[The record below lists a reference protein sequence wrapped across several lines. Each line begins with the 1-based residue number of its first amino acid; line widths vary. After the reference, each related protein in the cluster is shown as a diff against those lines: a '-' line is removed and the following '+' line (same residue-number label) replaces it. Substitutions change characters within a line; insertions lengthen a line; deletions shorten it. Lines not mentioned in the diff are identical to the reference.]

1 MKKKSYGNAFI
12 VSCILHL
19 VGLLLGTLYIVKNEI
34 YENDPIR
41 INITQAT
48 KTNPKRRLERRRK
61 SQIELKRS
69 VPNPLPMRSRINVV
83 TTAAQL
89 PMNNAFYTLPTSNTS
104 SFVDQN
110 RLSPRSIHNA
120 KGERKTS
127 LNVRSVNIFSK
138 MPKISMK
145 PIGES
150 ILSKITTNQNPI
162 EMIPANLDQQS
173 LTPYNITQSPRFLK
187 QHPVKYPEL
196 ARQANKEGIVVLE
209 AGIGIDGI
217 ARDIILI
224 QGLGFGCNQEAI
236 RALTMSRFIPAKSG
250 NTPVLSRIQI
260 PYRFQLK
267 I

>member
-1 MKKKSYGNAFI
+1 MKKKSYGNALI
-12 VSCILHL
+12 VSCIFHL
-19 VGLLLGTLYIVKNEI
+19 VGLLLGTLHIVQNEI
-34 YENDPIR
+34 YENNPVQ
-41 INITQAT
+41 INITQAA
-48 KTNPKRRLERRRK
+48 KTSPKRRLERRRK
-61 SQIELKRS
+61 SQIELKQK
-69 VPNPLPMRSRINVV
+69 VPKPLPMKSRINVV

-89 PMNNAFYTLPTSNTS
+89 PMNNAFYTLSTSNMS

-110 RLSPRSIHNA
+110 RFLPRSVHNT
-120 KGERKTS
+120 KVERKTS
-127 LNVRSVNIFSK
+127 LNMRSVNIFSR

-150 ILSKITTNQNPI
+150 ILSKITTSQDPI
-162 EMIPANLDQQS
+162 ELIPAILDHQS
-173 LTPYNITQSPRFLK
+173 PSLHNITQTPRFLK

-196 ARQANKEGIVVLE
+196 AQQANKEGIVVLE

-224 QGLGFGCNQEAI
+224 QGLGFGCDQEAI
-236 RALTMSRFIPAKSG
+236 KALTLSRFIPAKSG

-260 PYRFQLK
+260 PYRFQLE

>member
-1 MKKKSYGNAFI
+1 MKKKSYGNSVI

-19 VGLLLGTLYIVKNEI
+19 VGLLLGSLYIVQNEI
-34 YENDPIR
+34 YENNAMR
-41 INITQAT
+41 INITQTT
-48 KTNPKRRLERRRK
+48 KISPKRRLERRRK
-61 SQIELKRS
+61 IQIELKQK
-69 VPNPLPMRSRINVV
+69 VPKPLPMKSRADVV

-89 PMNNAFYTLPTSNTS
+89 PMNNAFYTLPISNTS

-110 RLSPRSIHNA
+110 RFSPRSVHNA
-120 KGERKTS
+120 KVERKTS

-150 ILSKITTNQNPI
+150 ILSKITTDQNPT
-162 EMIPANLDQQS
+162 EMIPENLDHQPPS
-173 LTPYNITQSPRFLK
+173 PYNITQSPRFLK

-209 AGIGIDGI
+209 AGIGVDGI